1 MKMIFEE
8 KDMGISDGINK
19 DAEQKEAV
27 NYEIDTQR
35 TRELY
40 KQIADK
46 ISDMIP
52 DRWTDIY
59 FYGEVLDD
67 STTAFFFYRQA
78 QNGALLYCHYIPE
91 VYKVSKDAYD
101 TMLQELF
108 KIIRELR
115 EEYKNNGLAVWTNF
129 TMTLDSTGKFN
140 IRYNY
145 DDVLD
150 GRFTISER
158 REIWQYE
165 VLGRIPVEDKMRE
178 KLQAY
183 LGANVRLPKK
193 NKLAGQKINTAK
205 CPVCGKAGLSKR
217 SNTLY
222 RCEQCMTRVYTDPH
236 DVVLYIYDQELHDAL
251 YRSMQ
256 LSAKGD
262 YNNALKEITPYEN
275 KAWDNL
281 GFIYQ
286 LGLAYRRAGYEDMA
300 ANWLFKCKYIKLDYV
315 MAYHSIGLIYFS
327 RRNFRNALSEYDYS
341 VKFLEAD
348 PDSYSIDERRTFY
361 ALYGG
366 SLAGCGRKEEG
377 EALIRKAEA
386 MGYDNGNRIRE
397 IAGLPV

>member
-1 MKMIFEE
+1 
-8 KDMGISDGINK
+8 MGIFDGFK
-19 DAEQKEAV
+19 KKVEQKEAV

-46 ISDMIP
+46 VSDMIP
-52 DRWTDIY
+52 DQWSDIY

-67 STTAFFFYRQA
+67 STTAFFFYKQA
-78 QNGALLYCHYIPE
+78 QNGALLYCHYIPA
-91 VYKVSKDAYD
+91 VYKVSKDVYN
-101 TMLQELF
+101 TKLQELF
-108 KIIRELR
+108 NIIRELR
-115 EEYKNNGLAVWTNF
+115 DEHKNNGRAVWTNF

-140 IRYNY
+140 IKYNY

-150 GRFTISER
+150 GRFSISER
-158 REIWQYE
+158 NEIWQYE
-165 VLGRIPVEDKMRE
+165 VLGRIPVEDKMRK
-178 KLQAY
+178 KLQEY
-183 LGANVRLPKK
+183 LGDKVRLPEK
-193 NKLAGQKINTAK
+193 NKFAGQKINSSI
-205 CPVCGKAGLSKR
+205 CPVCGKSGLNKR
-217 SNTLY
+217 ENMLY

-236 DVVLYIYDQELHDAL
+236 DVVMYIYDQELHDAL

-262 YNNALKEITPYEN
+262 YSNALKELTPYEN

-281 GFIYQ
+281 GFVYQ

-300 ANWLFKCKYIKLDYV
+300 ANWFFKCKYIKLDYV
-315 MAYHSIGLIYFS
+315 MAYHSIGLIDFQ
-327 RRNFRNALSEYDYS
+327 RRNFKKALNEYEYS

-348 PDSYSIDERRTFY
+348 PDAYSIDEQRTFY

-377 EALIRKAEA
+377 EAMIRKAEA
-386 MGYDNGNRIRE
+386 MGYGNGNRIRE
-397 IAGLPV
+397 IAGLPG